1 MMKRLSQIIMVF
13 LFTVFLIVPVSVLA
27 MEDYRVSYKNVWSN
41 LNSETMVNTGAN
53 IYDVADGSIV
63 VSVGHDLKALDM
75 ILNLSRKANNDK
87 EYDPLFNYIE
97 NSIKPVVRISKYDDM
112 GNLLWKDEFEEN
124 LAISYG
130 LFEDSKQNIYL
141 IGLEGL
147 RIYDKNGKLIDINRN
162 IKGYDIYQFNDGYV
176 VFNLRLKEYYDWG
189 KNNTISRKESREK
202 EAEWFE
208 VLYYDKNFNLI
219 RSDGDITLSLTP
231 SVLFQDD
238 KMYYLTK
245 DGNLNEVDSKYNVVS
260 NYVEIEESVNNFSFD
275 DISPFVTSL
284 IKKDDK
290 FYLISLSGIFQI
302 DSNYVL
308 TEVETGLS
316 SDNVHFLPTGFIER
330 DNKYFV
336 AGMELVISDT
346 DENNELTAG
355 TKIKILDQ
363 DFKYIG
369 EEIDVSGDFG
379 FNKNDM
385 DDTITVPVKI
395 NNLRDGFAVT
405 GVNVKDFAKYFNS
418 LQEYLDYLD
427 CIYSVAS
434 RENDVETYLAERCP
448 TEAPLIQY
456 FKTKAYVVKYG
467 TGYQIKTNVIN
478 GSGRVAVSKS
488 FSMGNEKIVYTVM
501 PQTGF
506 KIESLRVYTVSGRE
520 IEVVDNTFEM
530 PDEDVIIDVSF
541 KELLNPTT
549 SMYISGV
556 IFCLAIV
563 GAASYLVLV
572 RNRKSN

>member
-13 LFTVFLIVPVSVLA
+13 LFTIFLIGPVSVLA

-41 LNSETMVNTGAN
+41 LNSETMVNAGAN

-63 VSVGHDLKALDM
+63 VSVGHDLKALDET
-75 ILNLSRKANNDK
+75 LNYFRKADNDK

-176 VFNLRLKEYYDWG
+176 VFNLRLKEYYESE
-189 KNNTISRKESREK
+189 KNNTVSRKESRFK

-219 RSDGDITLSLTP
+219 RSDDDITLSLTP
-231 SVLFQDD
+231 NVLFQDD
-238 KMYYLTK
+238 KMYYLTT

-260 NYVEIEESVNNFSFD
+260 NYVNIGENVKNFRFN
-275 DISPFVTSL
+275 DISSLVTSL

-290 FYLISLSGIFQI
+290 FYLIALSGIFQI
-302 DSNYVL
+302 DSNYIL

-316 SDNVHFLPTGFIER
+316 SDEVHFLPTGFIER

-336 AGMELVISDT
+336 AGIELVISDT
-346 DENNELTAG
+346 DENDDLTIG
-355 TKIKILDQ
+355 TKIKIFDQ
-363 DFKYIG
+363 DFKYVG

-379 FNKNDM
+379 FNKNNM
-385 DDTITVPVKI
+385 DDTITIPVKI
-395 NNLRDGFAVT
+395 SNLRDGFAVT
-405 GVNVKDFAKYFNS
+405 GVNVKDFAKYVTS
-418 LQEYLDYLD
+418 LRDYSDYLN
-427 CIYSVAS
+427 CLYSVAS
-434 RENDVETYLAERCP
+434 RENDVETYVAQECP
-448 TEAPLIQY
+448 TEAPVIQY

-467 TGYQIKTNVIN
+467 TGYQIKTNVIS

-501 PQTGF
+501 PQAGF

-530 PDEDVIIDVSF
+530 PNEDVIIDVSF

>member
-1 MMKRLSQIIMVF
+1 MKRLSQIIMVF

-75 ILNLSRKANNDK
+75 ILNFSRKANNDK

-130 LFEDSKQNIYL
+130 LFEDGKQNIYL

-176 VFNLRLKEYYDWG
+176 VFNLRLKEYYEWEKDS
-189 KNNTISRKESREK
+189 IVSMRVSRTTK
-202 EAEWFE
+202 AEWFE

-219 RSDGDITLSLTP
+219 RSDDVTLAFTP
-231 SVLFQDD
+231 NVLFQDD

-245 DGNLNEVDSKYNVVS
+245 DGSLNEVDSKYNVVS
-260 NYVEIEESVNNFSFD
+260 NYVEIEEGVNNFSFD
-275 DISPFVTSL
+275 DISSFVTSL

-290 FYLISLSGIFQI
+290 FYLISLCGIFQI

-316 SDNVHFLPTGFIER
+316 SDEVDFIPTGFIER

-355 TKIKILDQ
+355 AKVKIFDQ

-369 EEIDVSGDFG
+369 EEIDISGDFG
-379 FNKNDM
+379 FNKNNI

-395 NNLRDGFAVT
+395 SNLRDGFAVT
-405 GVNVKDFAKYFNS
+405 GVNVKDFAKYFTS
-418 LQEYLDYLD
+418 LHEYEEYLDCL
-427 CIYSVAS
+427 YSVVS
-434 RENDVETYLAERCP
+434 RENDVETYAAQECP
-448 TEAPLIQY
+448 TETPSIQY

-467 TGYQIKTNVIN
+467 TGYQIKANVIS

-488 FSMGNEKIVYTVM
+488 FSMGNEKIVL
-501 PQTGF
+501 
-506 KIESLRVYTVSGRE
+506 E
-520 IEVVDNTFEM
+520 
-530 PDEDVIIDVSF
+530 
-541 KELLNPTT
+541 
-549 SMYISGV
+549 
-556 IFCLAIV
+556 
-563 GAASYLVLV
+563 
-572 RNRKSN
+572 